1 LTLPSLAI
9 IRILLN
15 HTYKLLNGL
24 GVSPNLNKKK
34 TKAMWIGIMKHNKTK
49 ILEFKSTKDPIK
61 VLGAFLYYNPDK
73 NFELNLLSRFKI
85 CGCQEIS
92 HFMENLY

>member
-1 LTLPSLAI
+1 
-9 IRILLN
+9 
-15 HTYKLLNGL
+15 
-24 GVSPNLNKKK
+24 
-34 TKAMWIGIMKHNKTK
+34 MWIGTMKHNKTK

-92 HFMENLY
+92 HFMVPANKLLETTLACGPSIPSTDESWS